1 MKLTFTRAAA
11 AIALAAA
18 ALFAAPVAANAAGGY
33 PPTPGPGQSV
43 PISTPAGIF
52 AANEPVTILLSGEDA
67 NFATLGVVRAVYV
80 TNAPIGTVTSN
91 ADGSVG
97 YNLVLPSTATGTY
110 TVTMTSPSRPQGYI
124 VSFAAGSTGG
134 VGGGGTGSGSGSAS
148 GSTGGLPAT
157 GLDSGSLLG
166 LWVGGGALVLAG
178 GAVAVGAAVRRQR
191 KNADA

>member
-1 MKLTFTRAAA
+1 MKLTLTRATA

-18 ALFAAPVAANAAGGY
+18 ALFAAPAAANAAGQY
-33 PPTPGPGQSV
+33 PPTPGPGEVV
-43 PISTPAGIF
+43 PITTPAGIF
-52 AANEPVTILLSGEDA
+52 AANEPVSILLSGEDA
-67 NFATLGVVRAVYV
+67 NYASLGVVRAVYV

-97 YNLVLPSTATGTY
+97 FNLVLPSTATGTY

-134 VGGGGTGSGSGSAS
+134 VGGGTGSGNAS